1 MDPGLLMYNLVALP
15 AWGLLPA
22 VGVGLGLAGRWGE
35 IGPRLGLYR
44 HLAPAGPGPRVWL
57 QAVSVGEVGVAQAV
71 AEELWRLEPRVELTV
86 SASTVKGLERAR
98 QVLGQKAL
106 VAPFPL
112 EAPWAV
118 AAAWQRLRP
127 QVYASLETEIWP
139 NQLAWFERRGTA
151 LLLLNGRLS
160 PRSFPRYQKVRPLVA
175 AALRRFRVL
184 SMISPED
191 ARRAVLLGAP
201 AQRVRV
207 DGNAKYAGLTERARP
222 ELLAGPAAMLALG
235 GRPLLVAGSARSGE
249 EGPVLEAFQ
258 EVLASHPM
266 AMLAVAPRHV
276 ERAPRW
282 LLACAQRGLLAQR
295 WTELSSTA
303 PRREATQVVVV
314 DVMGQL
320 LGLYGLAKAAF
331 LGASLVPLGGQ
342 NPMEPAA
349 WGVPCLYG
357 PSMEDFADAAQA
369 LAQAGAGQTVSD
381 GPALARAWRE
391 MLDHPAQASAQ
402 GQAGRRV
409 VAAWSGAAATAA
421 SLIVEQLDRQ
431 GAL

>member
-1 MDPGLLMYNLVALP
+1 MYNLAALP

-22 VGVGLGLAGRWGE
+22 LRLGLGLAGRWGE

-57 QAVSVGEVGVAQAV
+57 QAVSVGEVGVAAAV
-71 AEELWRLEPRVELTV
+71 ASELWRLQPRIELTV
-86 SASTVKGLERAR
+86 SAGTVKGLERAR
-98 QVLGQKAL
+98 QALGERAL

-160 PRSFPRYQKVRPLVA
+160 PRSFPRYRKVRPLVA

-184 SMISPED
+184 SMIGPED
-191 ARRAVLLGAP
+191 ARRALLLGAP
-201 AQRVRV
+201 AGRVRV
-207 DGNAKYAGLTERARP
+207 DGNAKYAGLLQRARP
-222 ELLAGPAAMLALG
+222 ELLAGPEALLNLG

-249 EGPVLEAFQ
+249 EDPVLAAFRAL
-258 EVLASHPM
+258 LADHPR
-266 AMLAVAPRHV
+266 AVLAVAPRHV

-282 LLACAQRGLLAQR
+282 LGACARQGLQAQA
-295 WTELSSTA
+295 WTSLSPAA
-303 PRREATQVVVV
+303 PRRASTQVVVV

-320 LGLYGLAKAAF
+320 MALYGLARAAF
-331 LGASLVPLGGQ
+331 LGASLVAKGGQ

-357 PSMEDFADAAQA
+357 PSMEDFGDAAQA
-369 LAQAGAGQTVSD
+369 LTAAGAGQTVADAPS
-381 GPALARAWRE
+381 LARAWQDI
-391 MLDHPAQASAQ
+391 LDHPAQALAQ

-409 VAAWSGAAATAA
+409 VAAWSGAAAAA
-421 SLIVEQLDRQ
+421 AELIVEQLDRQ